1 MDDREEKLR
10 TIAEQVVDSL
20 KLLPQDGQERQ
31 VTISV
36 GGNSNGSIHVGSV
49 VNINPPTPPRP
60 RELHERN
67 SQELLAMKRK
77 LLTKNKDAKW
87 RCYFNT
93 PCLLLFSLILMA
105 FGFALWDAYMMLLGG
120 GSTGLL
126 VLNEKTLI
134 IFVSWIVLIYICGKK
149 MEKQRKIEN
158 RIIDENQN
166 TIDTINVILRRRNF

>member
-1 MDDREEKLR
+1 MDNREEKLR

-36 GGNSNGSIHVGSV
+36 GGNSHGSIHVGSV

-60 RELHERN
+60 RELHERDG
-67 SQELLAMKRK
+67 QELLAMKQQ

-93 PCLLLFSLILMA
+93 PCLLFLSLVLMA
-105 FGFALWDAYMMLLGG
+105 FGFALWNAYMVLWGG
-120 GSTGLL
+120 GSSGLL
-126 VLNEKTLI
+126 LFNEKTLV
-134 IFVSWIVLIYICGKK
+134 IFVSWSVLIYICGKK
-149 MEKQRKIEN
+149 MDKHRKIEN
-158 RIIDENQN
+158 IIIDENKN
-166 TIDTINVILRRRNF
+166 IIDTINVILRRRNS